1 MSEALA
7 SSSATLPP
15 GQQRSRARPRPV
27 PRPIQLG
34 TRYLGLL
41 AAWAVAIGLTFKSE
55 LLTPDQVWQATAVLA
70 LLVTLGLTFLHARNR
85 TPAWLSLDHYITPV
99 LAVVAAAAF
108 SILAPHY
115 RQHSLAML
123 TMGAFS
129 VASSFVHRAG
139 GSGRGAP
146 LHALLL

>member
-41 AAWAVAIGLTFKSE
+41 SAWAVAIGLTFKSE
-55 LLTPDQVWQATAVLA
+55 LLAPDQLWQATAGLA
-70 LLVTLGLTFLHARNR
+70 LLIPLRPTSLHARTR
-85 TPAWLSLDHYITPV
+85 TPARQLLVPYDAP
-99 LAVVAAAAF
+99 APAPVAAAA
-108 SILAPHY
+108 L
-115 RQHSLAML
+115 
-123 TMGAFS
+123 
-129 VASSFVHRAG
+129 
-139 GSGRGAP
+139 
-146 LHALLL
+146 